1 LYRGHILPC
10 SYSPSDDEWCVMKD
24 KKVSQNS
31 VIIFVHICTKPK
43 HFSRLKVNTTLATL
57 KSLLNQAFDN
67 I

>member
-1 LYRGHILPC
+1 M
-10 SYSPSDDEWCVMKD
+10 ED